1 MNHRGRFQA
10 QGNSLEESE
19 PWSQEL
25 ALLHIDGVQLLEN
38 LEKKIPKKEKLLR
51 VLAFKQC
58 RKCIDDASKNNGINV
73 DDMQKPF
80 IKSFPKNYKE
90 RVDLEVR
97 KGIAF
102 ILAYDKNDG
111 QQ

>member
-10 QGNSLEESE
+10 QGQSLEESE
-19 PWSQEL
+19 PWSQDI
-25 ALLHIDGVQLLEN
+25 ALLHTDGVKLLDN
-38 LEKKIPKKEKLLR
+38 LQKKIPRKESLLR

-73 DDMQKPF
+73 NNMQKPF
-80 IKSFPKNYKE
+80 IKSFPKNHKE

-102 ILAYDKNDG
+102 ILAPEKKDG
-111 QQ
+111 EQ